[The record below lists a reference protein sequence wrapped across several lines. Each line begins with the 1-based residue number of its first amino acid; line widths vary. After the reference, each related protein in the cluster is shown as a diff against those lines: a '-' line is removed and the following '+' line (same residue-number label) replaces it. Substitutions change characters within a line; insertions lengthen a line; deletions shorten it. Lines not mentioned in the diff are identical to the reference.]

1 MVEKS
6 HINTFQNSAHDS
18 YLCVVYIGNVTSGS
32 TCTNNFMETM
42 EGIPMANRFLAG

>member
-6 HINTFQNSAHDS
+6 HINTFQNSAHDGT
-18 YLCVVYIGNVTSGS
+18 CMVYTGNVTSGS